1 MDLLKLLSANEIV
14 AQTIAFLLLLAIMKS
29 VFWKKVLKLLDDRK
43 ARIASEFKLIED
55 ARTETERIRL
65 DYEKRLATI
74 DEAARAKM
82 QEAISEG
89 RRIADEIRE
98 NASKDG
104 DKLVENARAIIK
116 SDLAKAKEELKNEMV
131 GLVIDTAGKVIQE
144 KLSEEE
150 DKKLVEYFL
159 KEAEAKE

>member
-1 MDLLKLLSANEIV
+1 MELLKLLSTNEII
-14 AQTIAFLLLLAIMKS
+14 AQTIAFLILLAIMRT
-29 VFWKKVLKLLDDRK
+29 VFWNKFLKLLDDRK
-43 ARIASEFKLIED
+43 ERIASEFKLIED

-65 DYEKRLATI
+65 DYEKKLAAI
-74 DEAARAKM
+74 EEAARDKM
-82 QEAISEG
+82 QEAINAG
-89 RRIADEIRE
+89 RRIAEEIRE

-104 DKLVENARAIIK
+104 DKLVENARATIK
-116 SDLAKAKEELKNEMV
+116 NDLAKAREELKNDMV

-159 KEAEAKE
+159 RETEAKK